1 MIYIKKISLRGFK
14 LFGNQ
19 TIILPLFKGI
29 NAITGSKSSGK
40 SNLLEAASF
49 ALGTIY
55 EQNIPQRG
63 LTDLI
68 FTGTPQEEPA
78 QEAEVTLS
86 LDNTAENIRGYPM
99 EVNLTRWVR
108 SDGTSDY
115 AINETPTTREDILA
129 IMAKANIDPVKCI
142 WLQDRVA
149 EIILWTTIQRRQ
161 FL

>member
-1 MIYIKKISLRGFK
+1 MLSQDQKAVERVISWRQQL
-14 LFGNQ
+14 
-19 TIILPLFKGI
+19 
-29 NAITGSKSSGK
+29 
-40 SNLLEAASF
+40 

-142 WLQDRVA
+142 WLQIA
-149 EIILWTTIQRRQ
+149 SPKLFCGRQ
-161 FL
+161 FSGGNFLKIFFKWMNLI